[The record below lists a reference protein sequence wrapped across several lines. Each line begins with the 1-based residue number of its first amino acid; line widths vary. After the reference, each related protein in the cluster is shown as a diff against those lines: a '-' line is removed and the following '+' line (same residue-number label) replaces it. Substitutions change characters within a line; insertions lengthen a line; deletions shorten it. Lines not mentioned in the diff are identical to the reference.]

1 MHVEA
6 KYMYQEQR
14 IFTFLQEKLISCSFL
29 NHFINNEKNPRSKE
43 SRFLPASFTVI
54 LFLAIIPLL
63 FTYVFAQGSPLSSND
78 SKSLGPQ
85 GLLGPIH
92 YKTSSATT
100 IDTQLNSTSTNLPIL
115 TKTSDKGIYK
125 VQLRWSSPPGIQSPN
140 SLPKNGFT
148 MEILFLNATAPEP
161 TNQTIPKNGTNLR
174 DDTSLQN
181 GATPISEP
189 SSNQNLLPIDSFD
202 ITIYS
207 EDGKVL
213 WHKSNPPIIAG
224 KAAEKITFAN
234 GYTGGITIL
243 INNIKASSGI
253 DSTTAARLSN
263 TNITTAAPQS
273 TNANQS
279 AFSHNP
285 DGSLKTD
292 SVKFTAKVT

>member
-6 KYMYQEQR
+6 NYVYQEQR
-14 IFTFLQEKLISCSFL
+14 KFTFLQEKLIFYSFL

-43 SRFLPASFTVI
+43 SRFLPTSFAVI

-63 FTYVFAQGSPLSSND
+63 FTYVFAQVSPLSGND

-85 GLLGPIH
+85 GLLGTIQN
-92 YKTSSATT
+92 KTSSTTT

-115 TKTSDKGIYK
+115 TNTSEKGIYK

-148 MEILFLNATAPEP
+148 MEILFLNATASEP

-181 GATPISEP
+181 GATPFSEP

>member
-6 KYMYQEQR
+6 
-14 IFTFLQEKLISCSFL
+14 IHL
-29 NHFINNEKNPRSKE
+29 PRTAHIYILAKKE

-63 FTYVFAQGSPLSSND
+63 FTYVFAQVSPLSGND

-85 GLLGPIH
+85 GLLGTIQN
-92 YKTSSATT
+92 KTSSTT
-100 IDTQLNSTSTNLPIL
+100 TQLNSTSTNLPIL

-161 TNQTIPKNGTNLR
+161 TN
-174 DDTSLQN
+174 
-181 GATPISEP
+181 
-189 SSNQNLLPIDSFD
+189 
-202 ITIYS
+202 
-207 EDGKVL
+207 
-213 WHKSNPPIIAG
+213 
-224 KAAEKITFAN
+224 
-234 GYTGGITIL
+234 
-243 INNIKASSGI
+243 
-253 DSTTAARLSN
+253 
-263 TNITTAAPQS
+263 
-273 TNANQS
+273 NANQS

-285 DGSLKTD
+285 DGSLRTD

>member
-6 KYMYQEQR
+6 KYEYQEQR
-14 IFTFLQEKLISCSFL
+14 KFTFLQEKLISCFL
-29 NHFINNEKNPRSKE
+29 NHFINNEKPRSKE
-43 SRFLPASFTVI
+43 SMFLPTSFAVI

-63 FTYVFAQGSPLSSND
+63 FTYVFAQSSPMNGND

-85 GLLGPIH
+85 GLLGTIQN
-92 YKTSSATT
+92 KTSSATT
-100 IDTQLNSTSTNLPIL
+100 IDTQLNSTSSNLPIL

-148 MEILFLNATAPEP
+148 MEILFLNATASEP

-181 GATPISEP
+181 GATPFSEP

-224 KAAEKITFAN
+224 KAAEKITFEN